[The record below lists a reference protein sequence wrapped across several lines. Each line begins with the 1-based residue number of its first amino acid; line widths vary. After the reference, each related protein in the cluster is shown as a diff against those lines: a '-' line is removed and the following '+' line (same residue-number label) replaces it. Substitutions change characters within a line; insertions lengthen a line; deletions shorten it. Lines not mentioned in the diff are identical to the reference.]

1 MIQKTS
7 AARASASTSGAATTT
22 ACDCTRESGRF
33 VITVVG
39 DLDVA
44 AVDCAPFTSALSSYR
59 CDEPLDVVLDL
70 GDVTFLD
77 SAGLSWLM
85 AVRSA
90 AALANR
96 RVRVRRSSAP
106 VDKVLDMASLR
117 RYFPAESATGA
128 EPSSA

>member
-7 AARASASTSGAATTT
+7 APNGASESTTSCTCAREA
-22 ACDCTRESGRF
+22 ERF
-33 VITVVG
+33 VITVAG
-39 DLDVA
+39 ELDLA
-44 AVDCAPFTSALSSYR
+44 AVDAGPLSTALSSYR

-70 GDVTFLD
+70 GQVTFLD

-96 RVRVRRSSAP
+96 RVRVRASSP
-106 VDKVLDMASLR
+106 TVDKVLETAQLR
-117 RYFPAESATGA
+117 RYFPSESRVGGA
-128 EPSSA
+128 VGLPCR

>member
-1 MIQKTS
+1 MIHKTS
-7 AARASASTSGAATTT
+7 APSGATESTTS
-22 ACDCTRESGRF
+22 CTCVREAERF
-33 VITVVG
+33 VITVTG

-44 AVDCAPFTSALSSYR
+44 AVDGAPLSTALSSYR

-70 GDVTFLD
+70 RHVTFLD

-96 RVRVRRSSAP
+96 RVRLRGSSP
-106 VDKVLDMASLR
+106 FVDKVLEMAQLR
-117 RYFPAESATGA
+117 RYFPSESRVVRPLGDAPG
-128 EPSSA
+128 